1 MRVKMGR
8 VVCCVALLLFIGA
21 CSAPSNRL
29 KLPDNAREI
38 DGAERLIDNLQA
50 VNLDLKSYKGIGR
63 LSVNLPEGPQQT
75 RIAWIGAIPESLRV
89 EVLTQPGGQPFASIA
104 SDGQWVYVV
113 AHQEGRF
120 VKKSATRSSL
130 KRLIAIPIGP
140 QDVYLYLAGR
150 IPILPYDTAR
160 LYVLPPQ
167 SRPSGKGSSNSRRQL
182 ILTLKPES
190 NRYPGQKIYM
200 DGDTVRAVEFFDD
213 TGRFLYRT
221 VINDVQQVDNFTI
234 PKTIYFSDDNQSS
247 ALIEVERIWTN
258 VAFAPSV
265 FQLRPPKD
273 K

>member
-1 MRVKMGR
+1 MVLCWVG
-8 VVCCVALLLFIGA
+8 LLLFIGA
-21 CSAPSNRL
+21 CSRPSGRL

-63 LSVNLPEGPQQT
+63 LSVDLPEGPQQT

-104 SDGQWVYVV
+104 SDGQWVYIL

-120 VKKSATRSSL
+120 VKKSATRTSL

-140 QDVYLYLAGR
+140 QDVFLYLAGR
-150 IPILPYDTAR
+150 IPILPYETAR
-160 LYVLPPQ
+160 LYSITPQ
-167 SRPSGKGSSNSRRQL
+167 AAPYAVGSENSERQL

-200 DGDTVRAVEFFDD
+200 DGETVRAVEFFDES
-213 TGRFLYRT
+213 GRFVYRT
-221 VINDVQQVDNFTI
+221 VIKDVRQVDDFII
-234 PKTIYFSDDNQSS
+234 PKTIYFSDDNQAS

-265 FQLRPPKD
+265 FQLSPPTGK
-273 K
+273 